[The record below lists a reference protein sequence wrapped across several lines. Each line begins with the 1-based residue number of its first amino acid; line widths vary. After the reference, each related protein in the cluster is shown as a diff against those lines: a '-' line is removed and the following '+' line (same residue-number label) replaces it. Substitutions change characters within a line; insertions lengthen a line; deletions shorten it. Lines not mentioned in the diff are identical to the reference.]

1 MKHYKALLHDILVE
15 IRRTHNRYLSIL
27 CIVLLG
33 VGFFAGI
40 KSTCPDMKET
50 AQQYFED
57 QNLMDMHL
65 KSSMGFTEEDVDSL
79 KAQEDIACVSPSY
92 SVDAFVEPA
101 EGDPMLVRAWSW
113 ENGAQ
118 EQEDTVN
125 MPVLKEGR
133 WPEKENECLVEHGM
147 YSGESFQVGQT
158 ITLFLEEGDLSE
170 SLKTQTFTIVGV
182 VESPMYINFE
192 RGSSSVGNGSIR
204 SFLYLPE
211 DAFAYEV
218 YTDVF
223 LTYKDTQGL
232 PFYEDEYQDVMDE
245 KTPVLEQLA
254 EEQEQTRHDDIYNEA
269 KSAIDASQAELDEG
283 IAQYEE
289 NKALF
294 EQQIADAQ
302 SQLQSAQKQIQDS
315 ESLLQSQQKQ
325 LESGKAQYSAALSQW
340 QSQNQALSAGEAELA
355 QGESQWQS
363 LSSLVQNVR
372 GLMNNYSAQSL
383 PGDQPIPSEVQSVLD
398 ASAALDAFVPQS
410 AFSFSQ
416 ILREYL
422 LAAPEGE
429 EKAAFAVQLEGVLGG
444 VEEELSA
451 KSAQLESTRSSLE
464 ESRAQL
470 NAGKVQ
476 LDSQAI
482 TLTSSEQ
489 KLNQGWS
496 QLESAKAEYQQGVE
510 ELESQKTQ
518 GQQQLDE
525 AAAEIEEG
533 RARILEA
540 RHDLNDLGSPEWYLL
555 DRSNNPGFSEFTD
568 DAQRVD
574 RIAAVFPVFFIL
586 VAALVCLTTMT
597 RMVEEHRTQMGTLK
611 ALGYGKGAIIAKYL
625 VYALSASF
633 FGSIIGLLIGFK
645 LFPTIIFNAY
655 RIMYILPDCLTPYRW
670 GYAILCT
677 LAALACTGLTALAAC
692 YRALSESPAQLM
704 RPKAPRSGKRVLLER
719 FTPLWRRLSFLQKVT
734 ARNLFRYKK
743 RILMT
748 VVGISGCTALMVAGF
763 GLQHAIASV
772 VDMQYDEIFLYDA
785 MAVFDDKITGDE
797 QQEIA
802 QQLDN
807 CSLVEESMSVRQSTI
822 DISRADVTKNLYLFV
837 PEDPQAL
844 SDYVA
849 LRHRGDSEAIALPE
863 EGAVLTEKMARLL
876 DVEVGD
882 TVTLSPDGSQSYSVQ
897 VVDITENY
905 TLNLIYLSPT
915 QYEALWGQPVSYNG
929 FLVNMTPD
937 ATEDALSSQLLTNN
951 NILMITYTASSGSQF
966 RDIVDSLNY
975 IVLVLIVCAGALAF
989 VVLYNLANINIEERV
1004 REIATIK
1011 VLGFYD
1017 GVVSA
1022 YSYRENILS
1031 SLMGMVAGLFLGI
1044 PFLRFVIHTS
1054 EVDAVMFNPAL
1065 DVPTFLFSAL
1075 LTLLFTIIVNIAMH
1089 FRLKKVDMVQSL
1101 KSIE

>member
-1 MKHYKALLHDILVE
+1 M
-15 IRRTHNRYLSIL
+15 
-27 CIVLLG
+27 
-33 VGFFAGI
+33 
-40 KSTCPDMKET
+40 
-50 AQQYFED
+50 
-57 QNLMDMHL
+57 
-65 KSSMGFTEEDVDSL
+65 
-79 KAQEDIACVSPSY
+79 
-92 SVDAFVEPA
+92 
-101 EGDPMLVRAWSW
+101 
-113 ENGAQ
+113 
-118 EQEDTVN
+118 
-125 MPVLKEGR
+125 
-133 WPEKENECLVEHGM
+133 
-147 YSGESFQVGQT
+147 
-158 ITLFLEEGDLSE
+158 
-170 SLKTQTFTIVGV
+170 
-182 VESPMYINFE
+182 
-192 RGSSSVGNGSIR
+192 
-204 SFLYLPE
+204 
-211 DAFAYEV
+211 
-218 YTDVF
+218 
-223 LTYKDTQGL
+223 
-232 PFYEDEYQDVMDE
+232 
-245 KTPVLEQLA
+245 
-254 EEQEQTRHDDIYNEA
+254 
-269 KSAIDASQAELDEG
+269 
-283 IAQYEE
+283 
-289 NKALF
+289 
-294 EQQIADAQ
+294 
-302 SQLQSAQKQIQDS
+302 
-315 ESLLQSQQKQ
+315 
-325 LESGKAQYSAALSQW
+325 
-340 QSQNQALSAGEAELA
+340 
-355 QGESQWQS
+355 
-363 LSSLVQNVR
+363 
-372 GLMNNYSAQSL
+372 
-383 PGDQPIPSEVQSVLD
+383 
-398 ASAALDAFVPQS
+398 
-410 AFSFSQ
+410 
-416 ILREYL
+416 
-422 LAAPEGE
+422 
-429 EKAAFAVQLEGVLGG
+429 
-444 VEEELSA
+444 
-451 KSAQLESTRSSLE
+451 
-464 ESRAQL
+464 
-470 NAGKVQ
+470 
-476 LDSQAI
+476 
-482 TLTSSEQ
+482 
-489 KLNQGWS
+489 
-496 QLESAKAEYQQGVE
+496 
-510 ELESQKTQ
+510 
-518 GQQQLDE
+518 
-525 AAAEIEEG
+525 
-533 RARILEA
+533 
-540 RHDLNDLGSPEWYLL
+540 
-555 DRSNNPGFSEFTD
+555 
-568 DAQRVD
+568 D

-655 RIMYILPDCLTPYRW
+655 RIMYILPDCLTPFRW

-785 MAVFDDKITGDE
+785 MAVFDEEITSDE

-802 QQLDN
+802 QQLN
-807 CSLVEESMSVRQSTI
+807 NSSLVEESMAVRQSTI
-822 DISRADVTKNLYLFV
+822 DISRAGVTKNLYLFV

-849 LRHRGDSEAIALPE
+849 LRHRGDGETITLPE

-882 TVTLSPDGSQSYSVQ
+882 TVTLSPDSGQSYSVQ

-905 TLNLIYLSPT
+905 TLNLIYLSPS

-929 FLVNMTPD
+929 FLVNMTSD

-951 NILMITYTASSGSQF
+951 NILMINYTASSGSQF
-966 RDIVDSLNY
+966 HDIVDSLNY

-1017 GVVSA
+1017 GEVSA
-1022 YSYRENILS
+1022 YIYRENILS

-1065 DVPTFLFSAL
+1065 DAPTFLFSAL
-1075 LTLLFTIIVNIAMH
+1075 LTLLFTIVVNIAMH
-1089 FRLKKVDMVQSL
+1089 FRLKRVDMVQSL